1 MKSKLYFILFVFAST
16 MVLSSC
22 KKAETNY
29 CAACIEA
36 NSGYRPTDYCGH
48 ESEVDLYI
56 STLKAEG
63 AKLGQSWSCSK
74 N

>member
-1 MKSKLYFILFVFAST
+1 MKSKLYFILFVFAAT
-16 MVLSSC
+16 IVLSSC

-29 CAACIEA
+29 CAACIE
-36 NSGYRPTDYCGH
+36 STTGYRPSDYCGP

-63 AKLGQSWSCSK
+63 AKIGQIWSCSK